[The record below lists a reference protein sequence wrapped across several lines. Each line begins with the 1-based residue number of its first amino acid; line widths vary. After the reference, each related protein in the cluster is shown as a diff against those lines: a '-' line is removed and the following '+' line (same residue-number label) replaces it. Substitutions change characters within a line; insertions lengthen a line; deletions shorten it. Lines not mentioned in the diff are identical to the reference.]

1 MILFPDKM
9 YPALSFKCMIS
20 SPGMNANKLPYME
33 LTKLSLR
40 NSFDHQTVLCIKT
53 SMICTIRYA
62 CSNHI
67 IFRRNFGYKTL
78 QRLAV
83 GQSTQSIYLFMK
95 FISDLISKDISSS
108 LLNKIL
114 FWWSRDCSLPCNWCF
129 FWQNSPHKS
138 HTISVF
144 FSSTLS

>member
-1 MILFPDKM
+1 MLQSCKALTNGRKLFVLCDLNMLQTHTVELHKLQKTNNSWMKLFPDKM

-67 IFRRNFGYKTL
+67 IFRRNFGYKTYRDL
-78 QRLAV
+78 RLDNQNKA
-83 GQSTQSIYLFMK
+83 
-95 FISDLISKDISSS
+95 FIFL
-108 LLNKIL
+108 
-114 FWWSRDCSLPCNWCF
+114 
-129 FWQNSPHKS
+129 
-138 HTISVF
+138 
-144 FSSTLS
+144 